1 MSQENNSKEGFS
13 AKPTHNFWVS
23 VEFSQSPLL
32 PGPCSW
38 AWLEEGSPAGLEG
51 CKSTRRTSLEE
62 LAELWNISWIT
73 TVLGSTWITEQSR
86 KEGIIKYSQ
95 VQPPNYSGLRS
106 EQMTPRKRAA
116 DSELIIIM

>member
-1 MSQENNSKEGFS
+1 MNQENNRKEGFG
-13 AKPTHNFWVS
+13 AKPARDFWFAL
-23 VEFSQSPLL
+23 EFSQFSLL

-38 AWLEEGSPAGLEG
+38 VWLEEGSPAGLEG
-51 CKSTRRTSLEE
+51 CESTRRTSMEE
-62 LAELWNISWIT
+62 LAEFWNISWMT
-73 TVLGSTWITEQSR
+73 TVLGITEQSR
-86 KEGIIKYSQ
+86 KEAIIKYSQ